1 VSKRVRRSL
10 IALGAF
16 CALYAALTGGLFAA
30 MLQPPDEFGQIM
42 ARVPK
47 PLFVLLAVLPFERL
61 WNVARGGDLEVGDP
75 APDFDLETV
84 EDPTVA
90 HAEPAPRVRL
100 SSFRAQK
107 PVVLVFGSY
116 T

>member
-1 VSKRVRRSL
+1 MKRVVRGSL
-10 IALGAF
+10 VAVAVLAV
-16 CALYAALTGGLFAA
+16 LWLVLTVALFAA

-42 ARVPK
+42 ARVPE
-47 PLFVLLAVLPFERL
+47 PFFILFAVLPFERL

-84 EDPTVA
+84 PDGA
-90 HAEPAPRVRL
+90 RVRL
-100 SSFRAQK
+100 SDSRGAR
-107 PVVLVFGSY
+107 PVVLVFGSF